1 MKINWGTGI
10 VVAFALFMTFIL
22 YFVIKVQSN
31 SKYDNELV
39 VEQYYQKDA
48 HYGEDMVK
56 FQNSKDLS
64 EAPSIVVLE
73 EGIKISFPETFA
85 QNKILGK
92 VSLYRPSNKKLDFE
106 TPLSLSNNTL
116 LIPKKVLVGG
126 RWDITLDWNYE
137 GKPYLTKEQL
147 VF

>member
-64 EAPSIVVLE
+64 EAPSVVVLE